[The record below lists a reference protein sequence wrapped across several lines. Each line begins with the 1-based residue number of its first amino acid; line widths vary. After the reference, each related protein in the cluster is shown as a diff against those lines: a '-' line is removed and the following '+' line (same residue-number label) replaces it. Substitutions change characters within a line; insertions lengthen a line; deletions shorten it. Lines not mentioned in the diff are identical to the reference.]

1 MKKTLL
7 AFTLSSLFIA
17 GAVQAEDHSETIDI
31 SGSVSGAN
39 DDCFISFTTSNTV
52 TNNSADT
59 IIANLHSKISGL
71 PTQGQNAT
79 DPNWIDYRVNGC
91 DSPVAV
97 VLHGTPDDADGTTL
111 ANSDNSEASAKGVGI
126 GLFDEKFAPLNINS
140 SHLALNSKGYGQFN
154 LQLVKLNGQT
164 PVEGVVHGSLTID
177 IVQL

>member
-1 MKKTLL
+1 MKKTLI
-7 AFTLSSLFIA
+7 AFTLASLFIA
-17 GAVQAEDHSETIDI
+17 GAVQAEDHSATIVI